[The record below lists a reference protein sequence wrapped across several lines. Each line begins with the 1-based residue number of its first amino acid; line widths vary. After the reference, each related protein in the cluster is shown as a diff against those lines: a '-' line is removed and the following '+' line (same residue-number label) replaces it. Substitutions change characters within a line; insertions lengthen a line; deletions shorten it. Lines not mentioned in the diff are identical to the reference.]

1 MEISFIHVQP
11 LVHLHAN
18 KTNFRMKGCTRTRFE
33 TDAKVNSEMDYSH
46 LHTHARTHKN
56 SQYPPPPTQHGIIKR
71 SEFHE
76 RRNDNLVTLHYSCKR
91 IYSRVLCDGLKVVS
105 LYRKCLRLFLV
116 FLVRLFCRCYLK
128 VLLIPA
134 CCAWPYLTRMNC
146 SIAPESSNFYQKPSQ
161 RLVIYFTRRG

>member
-1 MEISFIHVQP
+1 
-11 LVHLHAN
+11 
-18 KTNFRMKGCTRTRFE
+18 MKQTRKSTRKW
-33 TDAKVNSEMDYSH
+33 TTHIYTR
-46 LHTHARTHKN
+46 THARMHARTKTPSTPHPRHNTESSKEV
-56 SQYPPPPTQHGIIKR
+56 S
-71 SEFHE
+71 SM

-91 IYSRVLCDGLKVVS
+91 IYSRVLCDGLIVVS